1 MSLPELRY
9 KARENT
15 RRIGDLV
22 DTFMERSI
30 KPGQKRLSPVFEAWL
45 AIVPPGFAPY
55 CRVKGVVKSELRI
68 GVDSPVYLY
77 ELQLCSQD
85 LLKALQEKVPG
96 AGLRRIKFMLG

>member
-1 MSLPELRY
+1 MSLPELKF

-15 RRIGDLV
+15 KRLGELAE
-22 DTFMERSI
+22 TFLERSV
-30 KPGQKRLSPVFEAWL
+30 KPGQKHLSPVFDAWQ

-55 CRVKGVVKSELRI
+55 CRIHGVVRSELRI

-85 LLKALQEKVPG
+85 LLKALQAKVPE

>member
-1 MSLPELRY
+1 MSLPELKY

-15 RRIGDLV
+15 KRLGDLV
-22 DTFMERSI
+22 DTLMERSI

-45 AIVPPGFAPY
+45 AIVPPGIVPH
-55 CRVKGVVKSELRI
+55 CRVKGVVKAELRI

-85 LLKALQEKVPG
+85 LLKALQERVPK
-96 AGLRRIKFMLG
+96 AGLRRIKFILG

>member
-9 KARENT
+9 KARKNEK
-15 RRIGDLV
+15 RLGDLV
-22 DTFMERSI
+22 NSVMERSI
-30 KPGQKRLSPVFEAWL
+30 KPGQKRLGPVAEAWL

-55 CRVKGVVKSELRI
+55 CHVKGVVRSELRI

-85 LLKALQEKVPG
+85 LLKALQERAPK

>member
-1 MSLPELRY
+1 MSLPELSY

-15 RRIGDLV
+15 KRLGELV
-22 DTFMERSI
+22 ETLMEKSI
-30 KPGQKRLSPVFEAWL
+30 KPGQRHVDPVCAAWL
-45 AIVPPGFAPY
+45 DIVPPGFAAY
-55 CRVKGVVKSELRI
+55 CRIKGLVRSELRI

-85 LLKALQEKVPG
+85 LLKALQERVPK